1 MASDLNV
8 ALVARDNIF
17 SGDTRIYCKNL
28 THGYLTFEN
37 NVFISDCYEMLLQE
51 FASGGNLIFNNNQVA
66 ILFSNNGS
74 YQGRLFVHYS
84 GGLPANAHFD
94 MFEVTG
100 NIVRGTSESIWLGM
114 PSQGDCGT
122 YNVSG
127 NTFYSLP
134 WQTSLF

>member
-1 MASDLNV
+1 
-8 ALVARDNIF
+8 
-17 SGDTRIYCKNL
+17 
-28 THGYLTFEN
+28 
-37 NVFISDCYEMLLQE
+37 MLLQE